1 VPDGYRDFVTHVV
14 PELQRRGLFRK
25 EYGGST
31 LRDHLGLAKSTIG
44 DWRPASA
51 AE

>member
-1 VPDGYRDFVTHVV
+1 
-14 PELQRRGLFRK
+14 LFRK
-25 EYGGST
+25 DYAGAT

-44 DWRPASA
+44 DWRPKAA